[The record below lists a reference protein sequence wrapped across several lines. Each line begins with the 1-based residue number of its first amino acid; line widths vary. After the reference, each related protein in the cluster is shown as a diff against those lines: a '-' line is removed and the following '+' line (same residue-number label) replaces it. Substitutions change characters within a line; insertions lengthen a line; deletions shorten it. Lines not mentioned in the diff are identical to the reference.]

1 MKKLGNFMDK
11 RKTLGV
17 AAAASL
23 TAVGLMLTT
32 LAFGNNF
39 KASTR
44 LKASDYSLTLNSNNG
59 ISGTNV
65 TTTKSITTDSGAYE
79 VAFDYTNCSS
89 YNGGHATINAGGKI
103 VNKDHIRSI
112 YSLVANF
119 TTSGELKF
127 RTSYDGTTWGGY
139 TSMRSLEEYELGSH
153 PYYVEFT
160 TDGTNFVNLTSVQFS
175 YTCEENP
182 DALPIP
188 SDEYQYEKVT
198 SNQEDWSGEYLLV
211 NESTSSTGYA
221 YKGIDDKNGNEYQTV
236 SINNGIVTD
245 TPYSTVALTKMDGG
259 YSMLINGGTN
269 ANKYAYGTDANNYMN
284 FGTTASACT
293 VVWSSNNYAEIAW
306 IGSDGNYIL
315 RFNDGSNGYAATYQF
330 KFYKPSSSY
339 GGAANETTAAS
350 AAVKLYKKVPIETS
364 NIPVDENGF
373 TAVDNNKDNYT
384 TNSIFDSANGLVVKA
399 TFTDGSTQTLTKG
412 STGYSYVVKNSS
424 GAAIDT
430 SAKFPAEDV
439 YTLVV
444 SYKKYIPVEIT
455 LNVGVYTYLTGVTP
469 SMTVTT
475 FTTADILSNNIATQL
490 SAALTYN
497 VSSLNKSVN
506 YGNFTANK
514 LAVQLLDPNGVAK
527 SISSAFGTAGT
538 WTLKV
543 YSTEDSSVYGTVSLT
558 VNSIAV
564 VDITLDRSSLTLHVN
579 EEAQLTA
586 TVNPTNATNQ
596 GIIWSSDD
604 ETVATVSET
613 GLVKAKKIGTAT
625 ITATSSDGGKTATC
639 AITVK
644 KQSST
649 TATITSNSS
658 GTADQPA
665 TISTSSF
672 NTEGIVLTSVTA
684 SGSVYYGS
692 DNSFRVG
699 KSKGTGGFE
708 FSFSSTVITGIT
720 LHASYYGSDNSV
732 PVKISTSAN
741 TTGETVAVTS
751 SSNESYVTTAFASD
765 TNESTTITVE
775 TTTNGKRIYFYGIT
789 VTCGVTDP
797 VYPTAISL
805 TDSTCNV
812 GYTTQLDPVFTPS
825 DTNQTSLTWT
835 SNNTSAVTVDQNG
848 LVTGVSAGSATITA
862 TGEDENGNPVSGSCT
877 VTVTTVA
884 VTGVSLNKTTLDLSK
899 GATTTLEATISPSN
913 ASNKNVTWTSSNTSV
928 ATVSNGT
935 ITGVAVGTTT
945 ITVKTVD
952 GNKTA
957 SCSVSVVEGPTDDYT
972 IMVYMCGSD
981 LESGTDEYGTTHPNN
996 AGYASGDLDEILS
1009 VSGKPSNVNII
1020 VETGGAKAWAKSQIP
1035 SNKLARWEID
1045 NGSMVKKE
1053 ELNNASMGLQSTL
1066 QSFLEWGLNTYPAKK
1081 MGLIMWNHGGAL
1093 DGCCYDENFSNDALT
1108 PIESYNAIAS
1118 AKNNC
1123 NWSSNLEWIAYDAC
1137 LMAVQDIAEYNSYNF
1152 NYMLSSQESEAG
1164 YGYDYDAW
1172 LPDLYANTSIDTA
1185 TLLEKV
1191 GHTFIEEEKNLYS
1204 QNNWGPCD
1212 QTQSVYDLSKMSA
1225 YKTAFE
1231 SFANSLYGIIQNS
1244 DSKASALADCV
1255 NSAQKYGVSE
1265 DDYGNVIYPFD
1276 VFDVASAL
1284 SKIAANS
1291 NFSSLSSKA
1300 TAINNALSQLVVYE
1314 EHGTGTTGCGICL
1327 FCPISQYTWYY
1338 DAEAGAP
1345 TTNFTNWKNVA
1356 NKIAEV
1362 TWQ

>member
-1 MKKLGNFMDK
+1 MKKLGTFMDK

-44 LKASDYSLTLNSNNG
+44 LKASDYFLTLNSNNG

-119 TTSGELKF
+119 TTNGELKF

-160 TDGTNFVNLTSVQFS
+160 TDGTNFVNLTSLQFS

-221 YKGIDDKNGNEYQTV
+221 YKGIYDKNGNEYQTV

-245 TPYSTVALTKMDGG
+245 TPYSTVTLTKITGG

-306 IGSDGNYIL
+306 IGGDGNYIL
-315 RFNDGSNGYAATYQF
+315 RFNDGSNGFDATYQF
-330 KFYKPSSSY
+330 KFFKPSSSY

-613 GLVKAKKIGTAT
+613 GLVKAKKVGTAT

-649 TATITSNSS
+649 TATIVSDSPSNTNEASYSSTAFTTNGITLTSGAFNKVYGTTDKSYRLGTSNS
-658 GTADQPA
+658 G
-665 TISTSSF
+665 
-672 NTEGIVLTSVTA
+672 
-684 SGSVYYGS
+684 GS
-692 DNSFRVG
+692 
-699 KSKGTGGFE
+699 
-708 FSFSSTVITGIT
+708 IT
-720 LHASYYGSDNSV
+720 LNFDSALISGVVVNAAPWSNDSNV
-732 PVKISTSAN
+732 TLTVSTSAN
-741 TTGETVAVTS
+741 TTGQTVALSGSSATDYSFDAFTTS
-751 SSNESYVTTAFASD
+751 PQECTSITISTANSGKHRLYLYSI
-765 TNESTTITVE
+765 TLTI
-775 TTTNGKRIYFYGIT
+775 
-789 VTCGVTDP
+789 GVTDP

-835 SNNTSAVTVDQNG
+835 SNNTSVATVDQNG
-848 LVTGVSAGSATITA
+848 LVTGVSAGSTTITA

-884 VTGVSLNKTTLDLSK
+884 VTGVSLNKTTLDLSI
-899 GATTTLEATISPSN
+899 GATSTLEATISPAN

-981 LESGTDEYGTTHPNN
+981 LESGTDDYGTTHPNN

-1045 NGSMVKKE
+1045 NGSMVKKQ

-1108 PIESYNAIAS
+1108 PIESYNAITS

-1185 TLLEKV
+1185 TLLEKI

-1212 QTQSVYDLSKMSA
+1212 QTQSVYDLSKMPA

-1231 SFANSLYGIIQNS
+1231 SLANSLYSIIQNS
-1244 DSKASALADCV
+1244 NSKTSALADCI

-1265 DDYGNVIYPFD
+1265 DEYGNVIYPFD

-1284 SKIAANS
+1284 SKIVANS

-1300 TAINNALSQLVVYE
+1300 TEVNNALSQLVVYE

-1338 DAEAGAP
+1338 DAETGAP

-1362 TWQ
+1362 TWQS

>member
-1 MKKLGNFMDK
+1 MDK

-89 YNGGHATINAGGKI
+89 FNGGHATINAGGKI

-127 RTSYDGTTWGGY
+127 RTSYDGATWGGY
-139 TSMRSLEEYELGSH
+139 TSMRSSEEYELGSH
-153 PYYVEFT
+153 PYYVELS
-160 TDGTNFVNLTSVQFS
+160 TDGTHSVNLTSVQFS

-182 DALPIP
+182 AAQGTTVTEDDEWVRVSSNDDLSVGDQIVVTASYGSNWYSLQNETIPNYSYYLAASPI
-188 SDEYQYEKVT
+188 SLTNSNTNATVT
-198 SNQEDWSGEYLLV
+198 SNNDIWTLGAG
-211 NESTSSTGYA
+211 STSGTWTL
-221 YKGIDDKNGNEYQTV
+221 KNGSNYFTGLYNGSYYNIGLSEEY
-236 SINNGIVTD
+236 D
-245 TPYSTVALTKMDGG
+245 STKCDWTFSFSNSNASMSCGG
-259 YSMLINGGTN
+259 VYLCLKQYNSTYEFY
-269 ANKYAYGTDANNYMN
+269 ASNKT
-284 FGTTASACT
+284 
-293 VVWSSNNYAEIAW
+293 
-306 IGSDGNYIL
+306 
-315 RFNDGSNGYAATYQF
+315 
-330 KFYKPSSSY
+330 SY
-339 GGAANETTAAS
+339 TRY
-350 AAVKLYKKVPIETS
+350 LYKKVAGSSSTTYDQ
-364 NIPVDENGF
+364 PVDENGF
-373 TAVDNNKDNYT
+373 TAVDNNKDSYT

-399 TFTDGSTQTLTKG
+399 TFTDGSTQTLSRG
-412 STGYSYVVKNSS
+412 SEGYSYVVKNSS
-424 GAAIDT
+424 GTAIDT

-455 LNVGVYTYLTGVTP
+455 LNVGVYTYLTGVIP

-475 FTTADILSNNIATQL
+475 FTTADVLSSNIATQL

-543 YSTEDSSVYGTVSLT
+543 YSTEDSSVFGTVSLT

-579 EEAQLTA
+579 ETAQLTA

-604 ETVATVSET
+604 TTVATVSET
-613 GLVKAKKIGTAT
+613 GLVTAKKIGTAT
-625 ITATSSDGGKTATC
+625 ITAASSDGGKTATC
-639 AITVK
+639 DITVK
-644 KQSST
+644 KQSAT
-649 TATITSNSS
+649 TATIETNVPSSQTKNETSIANTLSNSFFSTNGITLTDAEASGVVFSVKNDSTRVRMGSGS
-658 GTADQPA
+658 GT
-665 TISTSSF
+665 
-672 NTEGIVLTSVTA
+672 
-684 SGSVYYGS
+684 GSIT
-692 DNSFRVG
+692 F
-699 KSKGTGGFE
+699 T
-708 FSFSSTVITGIT
+708 FSSTIITGIT
-720 LHASYYGSDNSV
+720 LHAASYNNDTNV
-732 PVKISTSAN
+732 PVLIATSAN
-741 TTGETVAVTS
+741 TTGETISVNS
-751 SSNESYVTTAFASD
+751 SSESDFATTKFASDSNESTSITVSTTANS
-765 TNESTTITVE
+765 
-775 TTTNGKRIYFYGIT
+775 KRIYLYGLTI
-789 VTCGVTDP
+789 TCGVADP

-805 TDSTCNV
+805 TNSTCNV

-835 SNNTSAVTVDQNG
+835 SDDTSVATVDQNG

-899 GATTTLEATISPSN
+899 GATTTLEATVSPAN

-935 ITGVAVGTTT
+935 ITGVAVGSTT

-972 IMVYMCGSD
+972 IMIYMCGAD
-981 LESGTDEYGTTHPNN
+981 LESGDGL
-996 AGYASGDLDEILS
+996 ASMDLDEILS
-1009 VSGKPSNVNII
+1009 VSGQPNKVNII
-1020 VETGGAKAWAKSQIP
+1020 VETGGAKSWTKSEISASYLQ
-1035 SNKLARWEID
+1035 RWELT
-1045 NGSMVKKE
+1045 NGSMVKKD
-1053 ELNNASMGLQSTL
+1053 ELNKASMGLQTTF

-1081 MGLIMWNHGGAL
+1081 MGLIMWNHGGAM
-1093 DGCCYDENFSNDALT
+1093 DGCCFDENFSDDGLT
-1108 PIESYNAIAS
+1108 PIESYNAITS

-1137 LMAVQDIAEYNSYNF
+1137 LMAIQDVAEYNSYNF
-1152 NYMLSSQESEAG
+1152 NYMISSQESEAG

-1191 GHTFIEEEKNLYS
+1191 GHTFIEEEKALYAENS
-1204 QNNWGPCD
+1204 WGACD
-1212 QTQSVYDLSKMSA
+1212 QTQSVYDLSKISA

-1231 SFANSLYGIIQNS
+1231 NLASSLYSIIQNS
-1244 DSKASALADCV
+1244 DSKASTLANCI
-1255 NSAQKYGVSE
+1255 NSAQKYGI
-1265 DDYGNVIYPFD
+1265 DQYNRYTFDIFD
-1276 VFDVASAL
+1276 VTSAL
-1284 SKIAANS
+1284 SKIVANS
-1291 NFSSLSSKA
+1291 SFSSLSSQA
-1300 TAINNALSQLVVYE
+1300 TAVNNALSQLVVYE
-1314 EHGTGTTGCGICL
+1314 EHGSGTTGCGICL

-1338 DAEAGAP
+1338 DAEEGAP

-1356 NKIAEV
+1356 NKIAEA
-1362 TWQ
+1362 TWTD